1 MQAVALSLLRPS
13 LVEEGG
19 ERRDQSMGSRAVND
33 STLVPAHEYDFGLFP
48 HCDSG
53 TESMRKCADS
63 TACTDTNACAGTN
76 VGADSNYVARKM

>member
-1 MQAVALSLLRPS
+1 MVTLYFVDYLQILCSTYSVTH
-13 LVEEGG
+13 
-19 ERRDQSMGSRAVND
+19 RAVND

-53 TESMRKCADS
+53 TDSMRKCADS
-63 TACTDTNACAGTN
+63 ATCTDTNAHAGTS

>member
-1 MQAVALSLLRPS
+1 MLLQNEAEGEGPRATLI
-13 LVEEGG
+13 LV
-19 ERRDQSMGSRAVND
+19 QYVSARAVND

-53 TESMRKCADS
+53 TDSMRKCADS

>member
-1 MQAVALSLLRPS
+1 MLFLSRIETI
-13 LVEEGG
+13 LVLEIELVFI
-19 ERRDQSMGSRAVND
+19 RAVND

-53 TESMRKCADS
+53 TDSMRKCADS
-63 TACTDTNACAGTN
+63 ATCTDTNAHAGTS

>member
-1 MQAVALSLLRPS
+1 MHTCLDTLDVVL
-13 LVEEGG
+13 
-19 ERRDQSMGSRAVND
+19 SRAVND

-53 TESMRKCADS
+53 TDSMRKCADS
-63 TACTDTNACAGTN
+63 ATCTDTNAHAGTS

>member
-1 MQAVALSLLRPS
+1 MPNRSLDVSRQQLSI
-13 LVEEGG
+13 LVT
-19 ERRDQSMGSRAVND
+19 RAVND

-53 TESMRKCADS
+53 TDSMRKCADS